1 MLLIV
6 GHVVVHHSSN
16 SKRSAASQFL
26 FSSTGEVVVGVF
38 FLAQFLRRLER
49 EMGSRKYALW
59 LLWIPTVVTAF
70 EAVVWTTAD
79 GDWRHSL
86 LGDNGS
92 SSSSSA
98 GYPYALV
105 GGVLQWQY
113 AYVPRLYPRF
123 LSVAGISVSE
133 KASMYIWGLYLLG
146 SQGWPS
152 IWTSVLGILASTF
165 FFAIPSKYMDII
177 IPDALIR
184 ILPYDSIASLLL
196 LDPPS
201 KIYAPLLMANTTNG
215 NNNNNNHR
223 GGGGGGGM
231 ARAMPAA
238 RPRPRAAPAP
248 PPPQV
253 AIDQLTAMGFDE
265 ARVRQALQQ
274 SDNSIERAADRLLTS
289 ASG

>member
-1 MLLIV
+1 MILIV
-6 GHVVVHHSSN
+6 GHVVVHHSSS
-16 SKRSAASQFL
+16 SKSNKNTASRFL

-49 EMGSRKYALW
+49 EVGSRKYALW
-59 LLWIPTVVTAF
+59 LLWIPAVVTAL
-70 EAVVWTTAD
+70 EAIVMWTTTTAD
-79 GDWRHSL
+79 GDF
-86 LGDNGS
+86 
-92 SSSSSA
+92 A
-98 GYPYALV
+98 AYPYALV

-133 KASMYIWGLYLLG
+133 KAWMFAWGLYLVG

-152 IWTSVLGILASTF
+152 IWTSVLGFLAATV
-165 FFAIPSKYMDII
+165 FFAVSMD
-177 IPDALIR
+177 IPDALIFSY
-184 ILPYDSIASLLL
+184 YDSIGSLLL

-201 KIYAPLLMANTTNG
+201 KIYAPLLMGAAQNNNNNG
-215 NNNNNNHR
+215 NNNNHR
-223 GGGGGGGM
+223 GGGGM

-238 RPRPRAAPAP
+238 GPRAAAP
-248 PPPQV
+248 PPPQA
-253 AIDQLTAMGFDE
+253 AIDQLTSMGFDE

-289 ASG
+289 S